1 MSTPSTL
8 PPHHP
13 NYGYPHHQNYQSTS
27 GYRAAN
33 SLLNGA
39 SRLGA
44 YNLPTPP
51 SIAPSSN
58 SHHAANPSR
67 AAQSSTHSSRSESD
81 SAAMPI
87 SSASSKPPAKKRQR
101 LKEPREPDW
110 HKFYQN
116 GLPKEVIVIDDS
128 PPPEASASAAS
139 NGHAV
144 GGSSRHTA
152 KKRKREDAESAYD
165 PVYQY
170 GRDLNGQTPLYEDSA
185 SGSTISTDRT
195 TSAIHTTAA
204 TSLGSHSSNGQNG
217 YDVADIQP
225 GQKRKRTA
233 TRLQLA
239 NEAKKKELEVNGD
252 AFSNY
257 RPPPRP
263 PIKAP
268 DVQVKQIVDVSTGE
282 HIVAGSADRTRS
294 IYTIRTARST
304 MRMATI

>member
-1 MSTPSTL
+1 
-8 PPHHP
+8 
-13 NYGYPHHQNYQSTS
+13 
-27 GYRAAN
+27 
-33 SLLNGA
+33 
-39 SRLGA
+39 
-44 YNLPTPP
+44 
-51 SIAPSSN
+51 
-58 SHHAANPSR
+58 
-67 AAQSSTHSSRSESD
+67 
-81 SAAMPI
+81 MPI

-144 GGSSRHTA
+144 GGSGRHTA

-170 GRDLNGQTPLYEDSA
+170 GHDLHGQTPRYEDSA

-217 YDVADIQP
+217 YDVADVQP

-294 IYTIRTARST
+294 IYTIRTARSM